1 MFRASSESLNPFSCR
16 HEHWRQ
22 RLQFPAQPPIAAMP
36 MPTIPDV
43 LVPKKAAKKVVKQT
57 SVPKVLGKR
66 HSAAAQVLD
75 L

>member
-1 MFRASSESLNPFSCR
+1 
-16 HEHWRQ
+16 
-22 RLQFPAQPPIAAMP
+22 MP

-43 LVPKKAAKKVVKQT
+43 IVPKKAAKKVVKQV